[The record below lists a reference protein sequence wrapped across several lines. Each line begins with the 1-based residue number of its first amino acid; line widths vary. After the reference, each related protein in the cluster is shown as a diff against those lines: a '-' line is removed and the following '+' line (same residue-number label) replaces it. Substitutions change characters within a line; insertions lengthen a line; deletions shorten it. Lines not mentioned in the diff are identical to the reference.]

1 MYLPDSPSLNTSQI
15 MWSMGL
21 ALLLL
26 LGSPLLFTLAKFVAL
41 FGLTERSHQ
50 LPVDDKQQSDATLCR
65 REHTAPVTP

>member
-1 MYLPDSPSLNTSQI
+1 ML
-15 MWSMGL
+15 L

-41 FGLTERSHQ
+41 LGLTERSHQ